1 MVTSLLADNITEA
14 LRQLRMW
21 RSMGDEVGVERQN
34 DRINA
39 LLDRVERGEDT

>member
-1 MVTSLLADNITEA
+1 MPVPTGLAANITDA

-21 RSMGDEVGVERQN
+21 RTLGDTKAEERLN

-39 LLDRVERGEDT
+39 LLDRVEKV